1 ITWNTAPNLSATTS
15 TALND
20 ISQNFITGIGSTAH
34 IVGELTGVATNRQ
47 MSIDVSDFVREHP
60 DQQITFMIAR
70 EVRFDGENVDDALTS
85 LNMASKERGF
95 DPGPQLF
102 LTLSSFALPGDYDHS
117 GIVDNNDYTV
127 WRQNYGT
134 TNPDADGDRNGI
146 VDAGD
151 FVIWKHNL

>member
-1 ITWNTAPNLSATTS
+1 
-15 TALND
+15 
-20 ISQNFITGIGSTAH
+20 
-34 IVGELTGVATNRQ
+34 

-60 DQQITFMIAR
+60 DQQITFLIAR

-85 LNMASKERGF
+85 LNVAPKERGI

-102 LTLSSFALPGDYDHS
+102 LTLSNFALPGDYDHN
-117 GIVDNNDYTV
+117 GTVDTNDYTV

-134 TNPDADGDRNGI
+134 TNSDADGDRNGI

-151 FVIWKHNL
+151 FVIWRHNFGHTLPGTLSGTSAAAVAIPEPATAILFALTLALLGVHSLRSCRA